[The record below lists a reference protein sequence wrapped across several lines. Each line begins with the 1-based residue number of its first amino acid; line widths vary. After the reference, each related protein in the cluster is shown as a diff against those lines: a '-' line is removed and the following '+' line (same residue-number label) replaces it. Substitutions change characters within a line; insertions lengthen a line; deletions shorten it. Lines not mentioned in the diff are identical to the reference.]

1 MKKLDIYIIKKF
13 LGTFVYSIALI
24 TVIVIIFDLSEK
36 MDDFID
42 KEAPL
47 HAIIF
52 DYYMNFIPY
61 FINLFGALFIFIT
74 VIFFTSKMAADTEII
89 AILGS
94 GVSFN
99 RFLVPY
105 FISSFIIA
113 LLSFILIE
121 WVIPPANKVRLDF
134 EEKYIK
140 NAYRNRDK
148 NIHRQIQKGV
158 FVYMES
164 YNNFYNIGYK
174 FSIEKFEN
182 KQLKSKLISDYI
194 QWDTTNNKWKIHNYF
209 IRELDGMKEK
219 IRRGREIDTTLNM
232 RPKDFTQRLNVVE
245 TMNMQELNSFI
256 DEQKMIGSDN
266 ITSYL
271 IEKYKRFAYPFS
283 TFILALI
290 GVSLSSRKTR
300 GGIGVNIG
308 LGLLI
313 AFSYILFM
321 QIFTVFSTNS
331 TMNPLISVW
340 IPNIIYAVIAFFL
353 YKRGSK

>member
-1 MKKLDIYIIKKF
+1 MKKLDTYIIKKF
-13 LGTFVYSIALI
+13 LGTFVYSIVLI
-24 TVIVIIFDLSEK
+24 IVIVIVFDMSEK

-47 HAIIF
+47 RAIIF
-52 DYYMNFIPY
+52 DYYLNFIPY
-61 FINLFGALFIFIT
+61 FINLFGALFIFIA

-89 AILGS
+89 AILSS
-94 GVSFN
+94 GVSFK
-99 RFLVPY
+99 RFLLPY
-105 FISSFIIA
+105 FISAFVIA

-140 NAYRNRDK
+140 CAYRNRDK
-148 NIHRQIQKGV
+148 NIHRQIQKGI

-164 YNNFYNIGYK
+164 YNNFYDIGYK

-182 KQLKSKLISDYI
+182 KQLKSKLISDYV
-194 QWDTTNNKWKIHNYF
+194 QWDTTINKWKIHNYF
-209 IRELDGMKEK
+209 IRELDGMNEK
-219 IRRGREIDTTLNM
+219 ISSGRQLDTTLNM

-245 TMNMQELNSFI
+245 TMNMQELNTFI
-256 DEQKMIGSDN
+256 DEQKMIGSEN

-271 IEKYKRFAYPFS
+271 IEKYKRIAYPFS

-300 GGIGVNIG
+300 GGVGFNIG

-321 QIFTVFSTNS
+321 QIFTVFATNS
-331 TMNPLISVW
+331 NMNPLISVW
-340 IPNIIYAVIAFFL
+340 IPNIIYAVIAFLL
-353 YKRGSK
+353 YKRASK

>member
-24 TVIVIIFDLSEK
+24 IVIVIVFDLAEK

-42 KEAPL
+42 KQAPL

-61 FINLFGALFIFIT
+61 FINLFGALFIFIA
-74 VIFFTSKMAADTEII
+74 VIFFTSKMAAETEII

-113 LLSFILIE
+113 LLSFISIE

-174 FSIEKFEN
+174 FAIEKFEN

-194 QWDTTNNKWKIHNYF
+194 QWDTTDNKWKIHNYF

-219 IRRGREIDTTLNM
+219 IRSGREIDTTLNM
-232 RPKDFTQRLNVVE
+232 HPKDFTQRLNVVE

-271 IEKYKRFAYPFS
+271 IEKYKRIAYPFS

-300 GGIGVNIG
+300 GGIGLNIG

-353 YKRGSK
+353 YKRASK

>member
-1 MKKLDIYIIKKF
+1 MKKLDLYIIKKF

-24 TVIVIIFDLSEK
+24 IVIVIVFDISEK

-47 HAIIF
+47 TAIIF
-52 DYYMNFIPY
+52 DYYLNFIPY
-61 FINLFGALFIFIT
+61 FINLFGSLFIFIA
-74 VIFFTSKMAADTEII
+74 VIFFTSKMAEDTEII
-89 AILGS
+89 AILSS
-94 GVSFN
+94 GVSFK
-99 RFLVPY
+99 RFLFPY
-105 FISSFIIA
+105 FISSFVIA
-113 LLSFILIE
+113 LVSFILIE

-148 NIHRQIQKGV
+148 NIHRQVEKNV

-164 YNNFYNIGYK
+164 YNNFYDIGYK

-182 KQLKSKLISDYI
+182 KQLKSKLIADYV
-194 QWDTTNNKWKIHNYF
+194 QWDTVKNKWKIHNYF
-209 IRELDGMKEK
+209 IRDLDGMNEK
-219 IRRGREIDTTLNM
+219 ITSGRSIDSTINM
-232 RPKDFTQRLNVVE
+232 LPEDFTQRLNVVE
-245 TMNMQELNSFI
+245 TMNMQELNKFI
-256 DEQKMIGSDN
+256 DEQKMIGSEN
-266 ITSYL
+266 ITTFL
-271 IEKYKRFAYPFS
+271 IEKYRRIAFPFS
-283 TFILALI
+283 TFILTLI

-300 GGIGVNIG
+300 GGVGINIG

-331 TMNPLISVW
+331 SMNPLISVW
-340 IPNIIYAVIAFFL
+340 IPNLIYAVIALFF
-353 YKRGSK
+353 YKRAAK